1 MIRVCLL
8 LSVNKQGYY
17 TRDKYSKKSYFYEQR
32 DGSDSSIKSDLLYEA
47 RQTEKDAAGADF

>member
-17 TRDKYSKKSYFYEQR
+17 TRDKYSKKSYFYE
-32 DGSDSSIKSDLLYEA
+32 
-47 RQTEKDAAGADF
+47 